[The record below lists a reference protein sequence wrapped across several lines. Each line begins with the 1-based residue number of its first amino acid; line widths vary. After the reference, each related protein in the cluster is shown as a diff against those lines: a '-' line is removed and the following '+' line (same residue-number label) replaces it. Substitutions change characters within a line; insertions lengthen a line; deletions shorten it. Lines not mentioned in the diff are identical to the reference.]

1 MENNTKEPQKGE
13 KMLTQFSDIL
23 STLSAFRSQITL
35 LQNQVRGLEK
45 SYNKKI
51 KNMEKE
57 VKKNKSKGNR
67 KPSGFAVPTKITN
80 ELCDFMKLDHGT
92 AVARTEVT
100 QYLISYIKEHKLQNE
115 SNKSFIKADKK
126 LSELLN
132 TDKSDNIKKNELQWK
147 ENRKIIKPDKALT
160 SLLSVEDKDEVTYF
174 NLQKYMN
181 RHFKKSA

>member
-1 MENNTKEPQKGE
+1 MNENNKE
-13 KMLTQFSDIL
+13 LTTEPTTEPKVCKTISQFSGILDTL
-23 STLSAFRSQITL
+23 STFRSQITL
-35 LQNQVRGLEK
+35 LQNQVKGLEK

-80 ELCDFMKLDHGT
+80 ELCDFMKLSHGT

-100 QYLISYIKEHKLQNE
+100 QYIINYIKQ
-115 SNKSFIKADKK
+115 
-126 LSELLN
+126 
-132 TDKSDNIKKNELQWK
+132 NELQWK

-160 SLLSVEDKDEVTYF
+160 SLLSVEAKDEVTYF

-181 RHFKKSA
+181 RHFKKST

>member
-23 STLSAFRSQITL
+23 GTLSAFRSQITL

-51 KNMEKE
+51 KSMEKE

-80 ELCDFMKLDHGT
+80 ELCDFMKLSHGT

-100 QYLISYIKEHKLQNE
+100 QYIINYIKQ
-115 SNKSFIKADKK
+115 
-126 LSELLN
+126 
-132 TDKSDNIKKNELQWK
+132 NELQWK

-160 SLLSVEDKDEVTYF
+160 SLLSVEEKDEVTYF

>member
-23 STLSAFRSQITL
+23 GTLSAFRSQITL

-51 KNMEKE
+51 KSMEKE

-80 ELCDFMKLDHGT
+80 ELCDFMKLSHGT

-100 QYLISYIKEHKLQNE
+100 QYIINYIKQ
-115 SNKSFIKADKK
+115 
-126 LSELLN
+126 
-132 TDKSDNIKKNELQWK
+132 NELQWK

>member
-1 MENNTKEPQKGE
+1 MENNKKEQKVE
-13 KMLTQFSDIL
+13 KMVTQFGDIL
-23 STLSAFRSQITL
+23 TTLSAFRSQITI
-35 LQNQVRGLEK
+35 LQNQVKGLEK

-100 QYLISYIKEHKLQNE
+100 QYIINYIKQ
-115 SNKSFIKADKK
+115 
-126 LSELLN
+126 
-132 TDKSDNIKKNELQWK
+132 NELQWK

>member
-1 MENNTKEPQKGE
+1 MNDNTAEPTTDPKGE
-13 KMLTQFSDIL
+13 KTISQFSGIL
-23 STLSAFRSQITL
+23 GTLSSFRSQITL
-35 LQNQVRGLEK
+35 LQNQVRVLEK

-51 KNMEKE
+51 RNMEKE

-80 ELCDFMKLDHGT
+80 ELCDFMKLSHGT

-100 QYLISYIKEHKLQNE
+100 QYIINY
-115 SNKSFIKADKK
+115 
-126 LSELLN
+126 
-132 TDKSDNIKKNELQWK
+132 IKKNELQWK

-160 SLLSVEDKDEVTYF
+160 SLLSVEAKDEVTYF

-181 RHFKKSA
+181 RHFKKSV